1 MKWEVFWK
9 VILGE
14 MPLESFL
21 AYFALMCAGA
31 IVFFAMDERREIKKN
46 GQKFSWAFMIRDNL
60 LRGASVLI
68 IIMACV
74 LWYDSF
80 FGVPINARL
89 AFMQG
94 LSIDAV
100 MGLIL
105 KEGKE
110 RGPLK
115 KSQQKLKQKYL

>member
-1 MKWEVFWK
+1 
-9 VILGE
+9 
-14 MPLESFL
+14 MPVESFF

-31 IVFFAMDERREIKKN
+31 LVFFAMDVRRETKKDSI
-46 GQKFSWAFMIRDNL
+46 KFSWGYLIRDNI
-60 LRGASVLI
+60 LRGIAVLF

-89 AFMQG
+89 AFIQG

-100 MGLIL
+100 MGMVL

-115 KSQQKLKQKYL
+115 KNQQKLRRKYGAD